1 MKIENDFLDLI
12 TYKNNLNEA
21 QFKIFKINSD
31 EKNWKKIALEQ
42 DISKNDMNLLML
54 LRGDFSTNIQ
64 EQIIKNY
71 HTVLEHNNIK
81 AKVYTPKVEEKMKI

>member
-31 EKNWKKIALEQ
+31 EKIGKKSL
-42 DISKNDMNLLML
+42 
-54 LRGDFSTNIQ
+54 
-64 EQIIKNY
+64 
-71 HTVLEHNNIK
+71 
-81 AKVYTPKVEEKMKI
+81 